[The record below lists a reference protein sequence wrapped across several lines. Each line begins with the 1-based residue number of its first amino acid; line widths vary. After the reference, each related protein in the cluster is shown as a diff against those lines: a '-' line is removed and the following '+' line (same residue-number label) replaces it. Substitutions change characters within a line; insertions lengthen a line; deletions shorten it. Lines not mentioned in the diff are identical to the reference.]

1 MKGHGHATI
10 SWRNRLP
17 RGQTEHPRSGR
28 PCAGSPRPLS
38 RSRGGRGGRV
48 ALLIGTSAAIVG
60 LGAAGAT
67 AAGFIPSWVPWAT
80 SEGSNCT
87 IQFVAKPT
95 SSSTE
100 PLQPAVRAAAVD
112 EANRFLATF
121 DLDSIDEAR
130 AIREFPL
137 QEDAA
142 ITSLPSVEQNPRI
155 EDEEQQRLT
164 GDEMAVNA
172 VLSEV
177 GQALDA
183 HLASK
188 GLPTGGR
195 AVSAGT
201 ARRCE

>member
-1 MKGHGHATI
+1 M
-10 SWRNRLP
+10 
-17 RGQTEHPRSGR
+17 
-28 PCAGSPRPLS
+28 
-38 RSRGGRGGRV
+38 
-48 ALLIGTSAAIVG
+48 
-60 LGAAGAT
+60 
-67 AAGFIPSWVPWAT
+67 
-80 SEGSNCT
+80 
-87 IQFVAKPT
+87 
-95 SSSTE
+95 
-100 PLQPAVRAAAVD
+100 RAAAVD

-201 ARRCE
+201 AWRCE